1 MEEYTFSDV
10 MNLVLEESVQRILGI
25 GTRILLTLLVVA
37 VAKFLIVLFV
47 RFMKKM
53 THAKKSRISPLM
65 STFIIKVVRVVV
77 WLFALL
83 IGLQVWGINMG
94 PVIAGLGI
102 TGVVLG
108 FALQETI
115 SNLFSGFLLA
125 LNNPFDIGDYV
136 IIGSVEGTVEQMD
149 AVSIT
154 LKTGDKKKI
163 TMANKLVLD
172 GAIVN
177 VSASE
182 TRRLDMTVSV
192 AYGSD
197 LDQVR
202 EVISSLL
209 SSYSDV
215 LDEPAPVIEVS
226 KLNNSSVDFIVR
238 PWVRNSDY
246 WAVNWRFQKDIYDR
260 LNKAHIEIPY
270 NKLDVNLI
278 SKSPCFDSTTMNVTE
293 S

>member
-209 SSYSDV
+209 FSYSDV

-246 WAVNWRFQKDIYDR
+246 WAVNWRFQKDIYDM

-278 SKSPCFDSTTMNVTE
+278 SKN
-293 S
+293 

>member
-25 GTRILLTLLVVA
+25 GTRVLLTLLVIVI
-37 VAKFLIVLFV
+37 AKFLIVLFV

-65 STFIIKVVRVVV
+65 STFIIKVVRVIV

-163 TMANKLVLD
+163 TMANKLVLE

-197 LDQVR
+197 LDQVK

-278 SKSPCFDSTTMNVTE
+278 SKN
-293 S
+293 

>member
-246 WAVNWRFQKDIYDR
+246 WAVNWRFQKDIYDM
-260 LNKAHIEIPY
+260 L
-270 NKLDVNLI
+270 
-278 SKSPCFDSTTMNVTE
+278 T
-293 S
+293 

>member
-25 GTRILLTLLVVA
+25 GTRVLLTLLVIVI
-37 VAKFLIVLFV
+37 AKFLIVLFV

-65 STFIIKVVRVVV
+65 STFIIKVVRVLV

-197 LDQVR
+197 LDQVK
-202 EVISSLL
+202 EVVSSLL

-278 SKSPCFDSTTMNVTE
+278 SKN
-293 S
+293 

>member
-1 MEEYTFSDV
+1 
-10 MNLVLEESVQRILGI
+10 
-25 GTRILLTLLVVA
+25 
-37 VAKFLIVLFV
+37 
-47 RFMKKM
+47 
-53 THAKKSRISPLM
+53 
-65 STFIIKVVRVVV
+65 
-77 WLFALL
+77 
-83 IGLQVWGINMG
+83 
-94 PVIAGLGI
+94 
-102 TGVVLG
+102 
-108 FALQETI
+108 
-115 SNLFSGFLLA
+115 
-125 LNNPFDIGDYV
+125 
-136 IIGSVEGTVEQMD
+136 MD

-197 LDQVR
+197 LDQVK
-202 EVISSLL
+202 EVVSSLL

-246 WAVNWRFQKDIYDR
+246 WVVNWRFQKDIYDR

-278 SKSPCFDSTTMNVTE
+278 SKN
-293 S
+293 

>member
-163 TMANKLVLD
+163 TMANKLVLE

-197 LDQVR
+197 LDQVK

-246 WAVNWRFQKDIYDR
+246 WAVNWRFQKDIYDM

-278 SKSPCFDSTTMNVTE
+278 SKN
-293 S
+293 

>member
-163 TMANKLVLD
+163 TMANKLVLE

-197 LDQVR
+197 LDQVKG
-202 EVISSLL
+202 VISSLL

-278 SKSPCFDSTTMNVTE
+278 SKN
-293 S
+293 

>member
-202 EVISSLL
+202 EVISSLI

-278 SKSPCFDSTTMNVTE
+278 SKN
-293 S
+293 

>member
-163 TMANKLVLD
+163 TMANKLVLE

-197 LDQVR
+197 LDQVK

-278 SKSPCFDSTTMNVTE
+278 SKN
-293 S
+293 

>member
-25 GTRILLTLLVVA
+25 GTRVLLTLLVIVI
-37 VAKFLIVLFV
+37 AKFLIVLFV

-53 THAKKSRISPLM
+53 THVKKSRISPLM

-163 TMANKLVLD
+163 TMANKLVLE

-246 WAVNWRFQKDIYDR
+246 WAVNWRFQKDIYDM

-278 SKSPCFDSTTMNVTE
+278 SKN
-293 S
+293 

>member
-25 GTRILLTLLVVA
+25 GTRVLLTLLVIVI
-37 VAKFLIVLFV
+37 AKFLIVLFV

-163 TMANKLVLD
+163 TMANKLVLE

-246 WAVNWRFQKDIYDR
+246 WTVNWRFQKDIYDR

-278 SKSPCFDSTTMNVTE
+278 SKN
-293 S
+293 

>member
-163 TMANKLVLD
+163 TMDNKLVLD

-278 SKSPCFDSTTMNVTE
+278 SKN
-293 S
+293 

>member
-25 GTRILLTLLVVA
+25 GTRVLLTLLVIVI
-37 VAKFLIVLFV
+37 AKFLIVLFV

-53 THAKKSRISPLM
+53 THVKKSRISPLM

-83 IGLQVWGINMG
+83 IGLQIWGINMG

-246 WAVNWRFQKDIYDR
+246 WTVNWRFQKDIYDR

-278 SKSPCFDSTTMNVTE
+278 SKN
-293 S
+293 

>member
-25 GTRILLTLLVVA
+25 GTRVLLTLLVIVI
-37 VAKFLIVLFV
+37 AKFLIVLFV

-53 THAKKSRISPLM
+53 THVKKSRISPLM

-163 TMANKLVLD
+163 TMANKLVLE

-209 SSYSDV
+209 SSYIDV

-278 SKSPCFDSTTMNVTE
+278 SKN
-293 S
+293 

>member
-25 GTRILLTLLVVA
+25 GTRVLLTLLVIVI
-37 VAKFLIVLFV
+37 AKFLIVLFV

-65 STFIIKVVRVVV
+65 STFIIKVVRVLV

-246 WAVNWRFQKDIYDR
+246 WVVNWRFQKDIYDR

-278 SKSPCFDSTTMNVTE
+278 SKN
-293 S
+293 

>member
-25 GTRILLTLLVVA
+25 GTRVLLTLLVIVI
-37 VAKFLIVLFV
+37 AKFLIVLFV

-65 STFIIKVVRVVV
+65 STFIIKVVRVIV

-278 SKSPCFDSTTMNVTE
+278 SKN
-293 S
+293 

>member
-246 WAVNWRFQKDIYDR
+246 WAVNWRFQKDIYDM

-278 SKSPCFDSTTMNVTE
+278 SKN
-293 S
+293 

>member
-53 THAKKSRISPLM
+53 THATKSRISPLM

-163 TMANKLVLD
+163 TMANKLVLE

-246 WAVNWRFQKDIYDR
+246 WAVNWRFQKDIYDM

-278 SKSPCFDSTTMNVTE
+278 SKN
-293 S
+293 

>member
-25 GTRILLTLLVVA
+25 GTRVLLTLLVIVI
-37 VAKFLIVLFV
+37 AKFLIVLFV

-278 SKSPCFDSTTMNVTE
+278 SKN
-293 S
+293 

>member
-163 TMANKLVLD
+163 TMANKLVLE

-215 LDEPAPVIEVS
+215 LDEPAPVVEVS

-278 SKSPCFDSTTMNVTE
+278 SKN
-293 S
+293 

>member
-10 MNLVLEESVQRILGI
+10 MNLVLEESVQRIIGI
-25 GTRILLTLLVVA
+25 GTRVLLTLLVIVI
-37 VAKFLIVLFV
+37 AKFLIVLFV

-65 STFIIKVVRVVV
+65 STFIIKVVRVLV

-209 SSYSDV
+209 SGYSDV

-260 LNKAHIEIPY
+260 LNEAHIEIPY

-278 SKSPCFDSTTMNVTE
+278 SKN
-293 S
+293 

>member
-163 TMANKLVLD
+163 TMANKLVLE

-246 WAVNWRFQKDIYDR
+246 WAVNWRFQKDIYDM

-278 SKSPCFDSTTMNVTE
+278 SKN
-293 S
+293 

>member
-25 GTRILLTLLVVA
+25 GTRVLLTLLVIVI
-37 VAKFLIVLFV
+37 AKFLIVLFV

-83 IGLQVWGINMG
+83 IGLQIWGINMG

-246 WAVNWRFQKDIYDR
+246 WTVNWRFQKDIYDR

-278 SKSPCFDSTTMNVTE
+278 SKN
-293 S
+293 

>member
-25 GTRILLTLLVVA
+25 GTRVLLTLLVIVI
-37 VAKFLIVLFV
+37 AKFLIVLFV

-65 STFIIKVVRVVV
+65 STFIIKVVRVIV

-197 LDQVR
+197 LDQVK

-278 SKSPCFDSTTMNVTE
+278 SKN
-293 S
+293 

>member
-10 MNLVLEESVQRILGI
+10 MNLVLEESVQRIIGI
-25 GTRILLTLLVVA
+25 GTRVLLTLLVIVI
-37 VAKFLIVLFV
+37 AKFLIVLFV

-65 STFIIKVVRVVV
+65 STFIIKVVRVLV

-197 LDQVR
+197 LDQVK

-278 SKSPCFDSTTMNVTE
+278 SKN
-293 S
+293 

>member
-278 SKSPCFDSTTMNVTE
+278 SKN
-293 S
+293 

>member
-25 GTRILLTLLVVA
+25 GTRVLLTLLVIVI
-37 VAKFLIVLFV
+37 AKFLIVLFV

-163 TMANKLVLD
+163 TMANKLVLE

-278 SKSPCFDSTTMNVTE
+278 SKN
-293 S
+293 

>member
-25 GTRILLTLLVVA
+25 GTRVLLTLLVIVI
-37 VAKFLIVLFV
+37 AKFLIVLFV

-53 THAKKSRISPLM
+53 THVKKSRISPLM

-163 TMANKLVLD
+163 TMANKLVLE

-278 SKSPCFDSTTMNVTE
+278 SKN
-293 S
+293 

>member
-25 GTRILLTLLVVA
+25 GTRILLTLLVIVI
-37 VAKFLIVLFV
+37 AKFLIVLFV

-65 STFIIKVVRVVV
+65 STFIIKVVRVIV

-278 SKSPCFDSTTMNVTE
+278 SKN
-293 S
+293 

>member
-25 GTRILLTLLVVA
+25 GTRVLLTLLVIVI
-37 VAKFLIVLFV
+37 AKFLIVLFV

-53 THAKKSRISPLM
+53 THAKMSRISPLM
-65 STFIIKVVRVVV
+65 STFIIKVVRVLV

-163 TMANKLVLD
+163 TMANKLVLE

-246 WAVNWRFQKDIYDR
+246 WTVNWRFQKDIYDR

-278 SKSPCFDSTTMNVTE
+278 SKN
-293 S
+293 

>member
-197 LDQVR
+197 LDQVK

-278 SKSPCFDSTTMNVTE
+278 SKN
-293 S
+293 

>member
-25 GTRILLTLLVVA
+25 GTRVLLTLLVIVI
-37 VAKFLIVLFV
+37 AKFLIVLFV

-65 STFIIKVVRVVV
+65 STFIIKVVRVIV

-246 WAVNWRFQKDIYDR
+246 WAVNWRFQKDIYDM

-278 SKSPCFDSTTMNVTE
+278 SKN
-293 S
+293 

>member
-25 GTRILLTLLVVA
+25 GTRVLLTLLVIVI
-37 VAKFLIVLFV
+37 AKFLIVLFV

-53 THAKKSRISPLM
+53 THVKKSRISPLM
-65 STFIIKVVRVVV
+65 STFIIKVVRVIV

-83 IGLQVWGINMG
+83 IGLQIWGINMG

-246 WAVNWRFQKDIYDR
+246 WTVNWRFQKDIYDR

-278 SKSPCFDSTTMNVTE
+278 SKN
-293 S
+293 